1 MVTLTYQERFKTVKG
16 VCDAFT
22 KRNLFEL
29 QTRGYFEE
37 LVSPIKV
44 GKESNIFIARAKGED
59 SKGKETI
66 KYVIVKIYRVQ
77 NADFSGMFKY
87 IGQDPRYEN
96 LKKRRREII
105 FAWVQREFKNL
116 FIANKAGVRVPHVH
130 TVKNNVVVMDLI
142 GDEKEGVVAMP
153 LKDLVPQDP
162 EAFLDEILLQVRK
175 LWHKAGLAHGDLS
188 SFNILNLREG
198 KKDTPV
204 LIDFSQA
211 TVTKAGLAR
220 DLLARDMKNVLQ
232 WFRKHGVKRDL
243 DETIESVLKK

>member
-16 VCDAFT
+16 VFDAFT

-204 LIDFSQA
+204 LIDFSHA
-211 TVTKAGLAR
+211 VDLRYPGVEKFLMRDINNLVRYFGRFGL
-220 DLLARDMKNVLQ
+220 
-232 WFRKHGVKRDL
+232 DL
-243 DETIESVLKK
+243 DADEEYAKIVAK